1 MELQLNVNEDD
12 IKYLRELIDKNAPL
26 NNKDITD
33 EQAEELISEYG
44 NPNLAFGAYIENL
57 SKDEVIPKV
66 TLSEE
71 DIGPTSILEGDT
83 KLPIDDSTTY
93 DVDDQEN
100 DVDEDYVT
108 DQTKEGL
115 FNFHEEGVSDSIV
128 INEGLYKERIQ
139 ENETYL
145 VVYKE
150 DGELIDKIITI
161 NTIRGN
167 KVDILDEENNRSTL
181 LLDMESNLILNSDDY
196 DFDIIEFERLIELEN
211 INDVANEDLFIKKE
225 FKTEI
230 EIEVEET
237 ENKLY
242 TFQEKKESLI
252 TELIYQLNAY
262 NDDNLIKQICDITNN
277 YINMIQEKK
286 DKDIDDSDV
295 LPFLNEGEA
304 VKLPKWII
312 PIVKNVKKIYIE
324 DDDMVDDHDDIKTLQ
339 LLEEFEKK
347 DNITKDDKNTYQ
359 TLSRSLN
366 NFEPYE
372 NILTNVMLQHS
383 GNYFRDCS
391 DSTPCHG
398 INNSYT
404 IELNKTRDELIIP
417 LIKDGITVFET
428 IRTLQTLPF
437 VGLYLLSHKYIAST
451 LENKGILSINELSI
465 INELKNN
472 MVHLREFINNDNI
485 VHKSI
490 GIDTLRNDIWSNNIH
505 RFHLN
510 ETCTTENINNIL
522 IDNLPTCSD
531 ILESFPSDT
540 LKYILNYK
548 SLQKLLISYNINY
561 NSFNITK
568 REDINRLIK
577 RNISEYIINYNK
589 RIKKSPIKT
598 KSKKM
603 KILTTKDKIELSR
616 EFIFSIFVIPIR
628 NNYLEKFINK
638 FSREPLEYEKQQ
650 FLYEKGSDKILL
662 CKHHL
667 YNLKIN
673 DDIDAFNSFK
683 QIFGIENKG
692 IIICKHCGDYLCHD
706 DFSLLEGFDDSNA
719 PKQTREVLDTE
730 DSVKVLSDEQL
741 SIKKMI
747 QKISSL
753 LNIELNEYD
762 KQKIIN
768 FFDLVNHNELENQ
781 RYSQTNIAK
790 KHPTYK
796 ELKDKYKKLFVY
808 PESSQKIK
816 RQNKKFKKEYDKE
829 VSNFQKYLEDCN
841 TVLIISFLI
850 LFHLQTSSPPYQ
862 IKTKEL
868 VYLWDNQTLINNTDG
883 LIQNIHNKIR
893 METID
898 SLILPL
904 NKASTRYNKDKQFKN
919 INTLINESNTYTKLP
934 NFKIQFINTA
944 KYILRNS
951 SINTQLI
958 DYINIKN
965 NLTNSIYLRE
975 YWSSYKPLPDTDLIQ
990 NINKIINS
998 QLTNSDIQKYLYR
1011 KGIDTYYEN
1020 ISSMVPMD
1028 DVYNTPRYLTLNIPF
1043 TSILRNESYKRLFE
1057 YSTHLYGRSKE
1068 NNQINILI
1076 KSFINSIN
1084 DKNIENL
1091 LIKNG
1096 WDNINDR
1103 LTLIDYSQLKNIFFE
1118 EIIKYFKNKNK
1129 NDADTID
1136 IFKYININNWN
1147 GMLLNGH
1154 SKRNY
1159 HNINPKVIPTKDF
1172 NELLETYV
1180 IPENE
1185 DDEKE
1190 TKVTII
1196 ERLFKKY
1203 CTDEDG
1209 NISNVLNNDKFISN
1223 LIDDPVFIKRIKTC
1237 DNNLNI
1243 NEDNFNR
1250 ILDYRKGKTLLS
1262 DFKEILIESHFI
1274 EKRLHKFIIH
1284 NNYLEYGGDEA
1295 YNIFREIDNI
1305 TKKLDETEETI
1316 IKGEYRN
1323 VFNSIEDYKTNC
1335 IQRIKEFYKNAYEE
1349 KILNTDQI
1357 LQYKKMWKTIDK
1369 LDIYIDNYLE
1379 DSNHIH
1385 NNISNIIYIIGR
1397 LTNSGSEDVGT
1408 VFNDQIPKQW
1418 KLSDVNN
1425 EEFKKFINEKEFLI
1439 HNDIFIGNNKYE
1451 GFYRYEKYNQNKLC
1465 FEGLLSYINKVY
1477 KGGINMLNGY
1487 DKSYYTRTYNKS
1499 FIQFIFIFLFINM
1512 IEYIEG
1518 LYDEQSIISKQANEI
1533 FKLLQQED
1541 EIKLSY
1547 SIEICT
1553 QLTFDILIHF
1563 ISEYI
1568 DDGWINQ
1575 TQLLSDKLSKQKE
1588 REKQNLIND
1597 LESKTADA
1605 RAVTVEKQKYGII
1618 NWFAMGAVGHL
1629 DLIKS
1634 EKYASQLDE
1643 ERINRIKE
1651 MYMQNET
1658 SIEAIEAV
1666 GINSDQLQQDIHITD
1681 NIKDEGYSQVDNDRE
1696 DEGDDDGDNDGDYRE
1711 N

>member
-181 LLDMESNLILNSDDY
+181 LLDMEYNLILNSDDY

-673 DDIDAFNSFK
+673 DDIDARLRSSGF
-683 QIFGIENKG
+683 QGITAQSHFMTRVWAANK
-692 IIICKHCGDYLCHD
+692 
-706 DFSLLEGFDDSNA
+706 
-719 PKQTREVLDTE
+719 
-730 DSVKVLSDEQL
+730 
-741 SIKKMI
+741 
-747 QKISSL
+747 
-753 LNIELNEYD
+753 
-762 KQKIIN
+762 
-768 FFDLVNHNELENQ
+768 
-781 RYSQTNIAK
+781 
-790 KHPTYK
+790 
-796 ELKDKYKKLFVY
+796 
-808 PESSQKIK
+808 
-816 RQNKKFKKEYDKE
+816 
-829 VSNFQKYLEDCN
+829 
-841 TVLIISFLI
+841 
-850 LFHLQTSSPPYQ
+850 
-862 IKTKEL
+862 
-868 VYLWDNQTLINNTDG
+868 
-883 LIQNIHNKIR
+883 
-893 METID
+893 
-898 SLILPL
+898 PL
-904 NKASTRYNKDKQFKN
+904 N
-919 INTLINESNTYTKLP
+919 
-934 NFKIQFINTA
+934 
-944 KYILRNS
+944 
-951 SINTQLI
+951 
-958 DYINIKN
+958 
-965 NLTNSIYLRE
+965 
-975 YWSSYKPLPDTDLIQ
+975 
-990 NINKIINS
+990 
-998 QLTNSDIQKYLYR
+998 
-1011 KGIDTYYEN
+1011 
-1020 ISSMVPMD
+1020 
-1028 DVYNTPRYLTLNIPF
+1028 
-1043 TSILRNESYKRLFE
+1043 
-1057 YSTHLYGRSKE
+1057 
-1068 NNQINILI
+1068 
-1076 KSFINSIN
+1076 
-1084 DKNIENL
+1084 
-1091 LIKNG
+1091 
-1096 WDNINDR
+1096 
-1103 LTLIDYSQLKNIFFE
+1103 
-1118 EIIKYFKNKNK
+1118 
-1129 NDADTID
+1129 
-1136 IFKYININNWN
+1136 
-1147 GMLLNGH
+1147 
-1154 SKRNY
+1154 
-1159 HNINPKVIPTKDF
+1159 
-1172 NELLETYV
+1172 
-1180 IPENE
+1180 
-1185 DDEKE
+1185 
-1190 TKVTII
+1190 
-1196 ERLFKKY
+1196 
-1203 CTDEDG
+1203 
-1209 NISNVLNNDKFISN
+1209 
-1223 LIDDPVFIKRIKTC
+1223 
-1237 DNNLNI
+1237 
-1243 NEDNFNR
+1243 
-1250 ILDYRKGKTLLS
+1250 
-1262 DFKEILIESHFI
+1262 
-1274 EKRLHKFIIH
+1274 
-1284 NNYLEYGGDEA
+1284 
-1295 YNIFREIDNI
+1295 
-1305 TKKLDETEETI
+1305 
-1316 IKGEYRN
+1316 
-1323 VFNSIEDYKTNC
+1323 
-1335 IQRIKEFYKNAYEE
+1335 
-1349 KILNTDQI
+1349 
-1357 LQYKKMWKTIDK
+1357 
-1369 LDIYIDNYLE
+1369 
-1379 DSNHIH
+1379 
-1385 NNISNIIYIIGR
+1385 
-1397 LTNSGSEDVGT
+1397 
-1408 VFNDQIPKQW
+1408 
-1418 KLSDVNN
+1418 
-1425 EEFKKFINEKEFLI
+1425 
-1439 HNDIFIGNNKYE
+1439 
-1451 GFYRYEKYNQNKLC
+1451 
-1465 FEGLLSYINKVY
+1465 
-1477 KGGINMLNGY
+1477 
-1487 DKSYYTRTYNKS
+1487 
-1499 FIQFIFIFLFINM
+1499 
-1512 IEYIEG
+1512 
-1518 LYDEQSIISKQANEI
+1518 
-1533 FKLLQQED
+1533 
-1541 EIKLSY
+1541 
-1547 SIEICT
+1547 
-1553 QLTFDILIHF
+1553 
-1563 ISEYI
+1563 
-1568 DDGWINQ
+1568 
-1575 TQLLSDKLSKQKE
+1575 
-1588 REKQNLIND
+1588 
-1597 LESKTADA
+1597 
-1605 RAVTVEKQKYGII
+1605 
-1618 NWFAMGAVGHL
+1618 
-1629 DLIKS
+1629 
-1634 EKYASQLDE
+1634 
-1643 ERINRIKE
+1643 
-1651 MYMQNET
+1651 
-1658 SIEAIEAV
+1658 
-1666 GINSDQLQQDIHITD
+1666 
-1681 NIKDEGYSQVDNDRE
+1681 
-1696 DEGDDDGDNDGDYRE
+1696 
-1711 N
+1711 